1 MQLEKR
7 GALLKVMEKDREYVK
22 GRRINLEKRK
32 RQYIEIGKKSDGQ
45 KGGYFKGDGR
55 EGGREGGRGER

>member
-1 MQLEKR
+1 
-7 GALLKVMEKDREYVK
+7 MEKDREYVK

-55 EGGREGGRGER
+55 ERGREGGR